1 MEKSPT
7 FFGKTPTFF
16 KKSPTFFLKR
26 RRYCLRDARCEGCE
40 SKKCKIPGKAR
51 ASHAREEKPQW
62 RGAKWNKSYLPFH
75 PKKFVSYT
83 LKLSQHLM
91 TKDRKGIHKLQDM
104 NTQIC
109 KVNKAISPTHKEKTA
124 LFRRFLSLCL
134 IWHPYSIE
142 GDEIENSRKSAGRKR
157 KRN

>member
-51 ASHAREEKPQW
+51 ASHAREEK
-62 RGAKWNKSYLPFH
+62 SH
-75 PKKFVSYT
+75 
-83 LKLSQHLM
+83 
-91 TKDRKGIHKLQDM
+91 
-104 NTQIC
+104 
-109 KVNKAISPTHKEKTA
+109 
-124 LFRRFLSLCL
+124 
-134 IWHPYSIE
+134 E
-142 GDEIENSRKSAGRKR
+142 GGHNEQENER
-157 KRN
+157 